1 MKIVLSILAVAIVC
15 AMSSFGADAEREFVC
30 TGHVGF
36 VCGGAPQRFTLLG
49 ATHDGRYSFSH
60 SYWIES
66 PGNHVFRSGDI
77 VRISGKTVPPT
88 GKIRD
93 EKPDEVAFMATNVQT
108 LAHMPFPATSPL
120 GAEKINTGRQTG
132 MYVCISG
139 VVSSVTHDEM
149 NAQWNWFVLRTQNG
163 NVYVAASDFEQ
174 PYAQLLTAIDAEVEV
189 KGLVHN
195 QNNWRRFI
203 GPYLIASGK
212 DCVKVV
218 EEAPSIDMRHELSKD
233 DFAADFRALRTGK
246 VDFTHRVKVEGSL
259 VAVGREICFIETSGG
274 VLLKVVPLAGSC
286 IPRPSG
292 HIVASGFASLDFGG
306 LRLGDAVLEPAG
318 DAPLPQHQPAPTKIS
333 ELYRMARNPD
343 NSPTDSLRRIVT
355 VEGVVT
361 ESNESIQGERI
372 IWVEQNGQGLSV
384 DATYAPEP
392 CLANIKNG
400 CTLRVTGVCNTEF
413 EADASGASFP
423 RFTGFTLF
431 PLSDNDIVV
440 TARAPWWTTG
450 RLVAVIVSLVG
461 LLVALFILTVVLKA
475 LSDRRGQQ
483 LYEEKVAHVR
493 TEAKVEERTRL
504 AIELHDAISQ
514 TLTGVAFQ
522 IDSAD
527 LINKGE
533 NKALGKF
540 LDTARWMLG
549 SCRREL
555 QNCLWDL
562 RNRAFDE
569 KDMTEAVS
577 RAIAPHTGNATTS
590 VRFNV
595 QRSRLSESTVHS
607 ILRMVRE
614 LVVNAIRHGDAT
626 HVWVAG
632 ECSGGHIAFSV
643 RDNGRGFDTTTA
655 PGPRDGHFGLQGI
668 RERVRAA
675 KGTIEIESSPGTG
688 AKITVTIPETE

>member
-1 MKIVLSILAVAIVC
+1 MKAVVSILAAVLAC
-15 AMSSFGADAEREFVC
+15 AASAFGADAAKEFVC
-30 TGHVGF
+30 TGQVGF
-36 VCGGAPQRFTLLG
+36 VCGGAPQRFALIEP
-49 ATHDGRYSFSH
+49 THDGQYSFTRSF
-60 SYWIES
+60 WIER
-66 PGNHVFRSGDI
+66 PGTHAFRSGDI
-77 VRISGKTVPPT
+77 VRIAGKIVPPT

-93 EKPDEVAFMATNVQT
+93 EKPDEDAYMATNVQT
-108 LAHMPFPATSPL
+108 ISRMPFPAASPSD
-120 GAEKINTGRQTG
+120 AAQVNTGRITG
-132 MYVCISG
+132 KYVCVSG

-149 NAQWNWFVLRTQNG
+149 NAQWNWFVLRTKKG

-174 PYAQLLTAIDAEVEV
+174 PYAKLLAATDAEVAV
-189 KGLVHN
+189 CGLVHK

-203 GPYLIASGK
+203 GPYLIASGE
-212 DCVKVV
+212 DCVRVV
-218 EEAPSIDMRHELSKD
+218 GEAPSADARHELSKK
-233 DFAADFRALRTGK
+233 DFAADFRALQTGK
-246 VDFTHRVKVEGSL
+246 VDFSHRVKVKGTL
-259 VAVGREICFIETSGG
+259 VAAGREMCFLEASDGA
-274 VLLKVVPLAGSC
+274 LLKVVPLAGSLM
-286 IPRPSG
+286 PEPETYV
-292 HIVASGFASLDFGG
+292 VASGFASLDFGG
-306 LRLGDAVLEPAG
+306 LRLGDAVLEPSDGTAQLR
-318 DAPLPQHQPAPTKIS
+318 PHPAPTKIAD
-333 ELYRMARNPD
+333 LYRMARNPD

-413 EADASGASFP
+413 ETDASGTSFP

-431 PLSDNDIVV
+431 PMLDNGIVV
-440 TARAPWWTTG
+440 TVRAPWWTTG
-450 RLVAVIVSLVG
+450 KLVAVIVSLIG

-632 ECSGGHIAFSV
+632 ECSDGHIAFSV